1 MTRLLAETV
10 LTDFGV
16 WLMIRLAL
24 PMVIE
29 NVLGTP
35 YHVAKSANPFERER
49 LQTILMSILS
59 VSRRR
64 AGRSNDATVVSSLRP
79 VDLERI
85 EAPLVISVENDR
97 YGTFPGPQY
106 TAGRTRNARFI
117 GFSTGGHRWLGHNEE
132 VSTSVRDFLQHA
144 VRHRS
149 RVRAAIEKAE
159 PE

>member
-1 MTRLLAETV
+1 
-10 LTDFGV
+10 
-16 WLMIRLAL
+16 
-24 PMVIE
+24 
-29 NVLGTP
+29 
-35 YHVAKSANPFERER
+35 
-49 LQTILMSILS
+49 MSILS
-59 VSRRR
+59 VRRRR

-97 YGTFPGPQY
+97 YGTFPGSQY

-132 VSTSVRDFLQHA
+132 VSTSVREFLQHA

-149 RVRAAIEKAE
+149 RVAIEKQSLSNPFETACSQVWTR
-159 PE
+159 P